1 MALDI
6 ANAVETPFPE
16 PDISSPSN
24 NFENLSFIISISS
37 TNNQNQI
44 RKYMVLLKSLE
55 IKLHYKN

>member
-24 NFENLSFIISISS
+24 NFENLSFIMSISS
-37 TNNQNQI
+37 TNN
-44 RKYMVLLKSLE
+44 KKKKLE
-55 IKLHYKN
+55 NI